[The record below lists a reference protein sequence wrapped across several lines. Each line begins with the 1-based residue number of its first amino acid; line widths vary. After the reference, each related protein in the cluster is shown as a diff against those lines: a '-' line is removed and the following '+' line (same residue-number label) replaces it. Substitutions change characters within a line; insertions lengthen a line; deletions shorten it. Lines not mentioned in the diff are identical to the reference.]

1 MTSFFAMVRSRRP
14 SPLTHHARPAPLPPV
29 VVCAGPRCSAA
40 WHMRCLP
47 VPLVEVPPEDW
58 LCPSCD
64 PPPDDAPL
72 GRAPPDAPDKTEM
85 IAEGEAAEA
94 EGFAVA
100 ECSFLSSLPPSP
112 PSSPAADS
120 APTAGA
126 APTAEAA
133 LAGAAPTAEAALAG
147 AAPTAG
153 PALPADATPAAL
165 LAPLAA
171 LPPAPSEPAAVLTP
185 PPLAVAVVSMQGG
198 EAEAGLLA
206 HTGAVGTAAA
216 PGRGDTPAE
225 AVSAVVVDI
234 DEPEEPGQG
243 EG

>member
-1 MTSFFAMVRSRRP
+1 M
-14 SPLTHHARPAPLPPV
+14 PAPR
-29 VVCAGPRCSAA
+29 CAWERRAYVDAIFLTKRGAEPLDPRAGIFQNFRA
-40 WHMRCLP
+40 GRLADAKMR
-47 VPLVEVPPEDW
+47 
-58 LCPSCD
+58 
-64 PPPDDAPL
+64 
-72 GRAPPDAPDKTEM
+72 RQ
-85 IAEGEAAEA
+85 A

-133 LAGAAPTAEAALAG
+133 LAGAALP
-147 AAPTAG
+147 AG

-185 PPLAVAVVSMQGG
+185 PPLAVA
-198 EAEAGLLA
+198 
-206 HTGAVGTAAA
+206 
-216 PGRGDTPAE
+216 R
-225 AVSAVVVDI
+225 
-234 DEPEEPGQG
+234 
-243 EG
+243 